1 MLPPDK
7 KQIKEA
13 LQGFAAMNKEAIT
26 KHDIYRKL
34 VGLSEQD
41 LQAIAG
47 FIDSM
52 RLHKPLENKKMLKL
66 EGLLRDHEVDFSD
79 LKRFK
84 EETWRH
90 VEEEFDNG

>member
-1 MLPPDK
+1 
-7 KQIKEA
+7 
-13 LQGFAAMNKEAIT
+13 MNKEAIT

-52 RLHKPLENKKMLKL
+52 RPHKRFENKKMLKL
-66 EGLLRDHEVDFSD
+66 EGLLKGHEIDLSE

-84 EETWRH
+84 EGTWRH
-90 VEEEFDNG
+90 VEEELDNG